1 MTYGGCNL
9 HIASRGKLNP
19 LFFQAQENN
28 DRAREKQTKDFITR
42 KSKGVKT
49 FNLQAGQEVMK
60 LNKRKDTRKG
70 DRMED
75 NWTGRYR

>member
-1 MTYGGCNL
+1 M
-9 HIASRGKLNP
+9 NP
-19 LFFQAQENN
+19 LFLQAQENN
-28 DRAREKQTKDFITR
+28 DRAREKQTKEFITR

-49 FNLQAGQEVMK
+49 FHLQAGQEVMK